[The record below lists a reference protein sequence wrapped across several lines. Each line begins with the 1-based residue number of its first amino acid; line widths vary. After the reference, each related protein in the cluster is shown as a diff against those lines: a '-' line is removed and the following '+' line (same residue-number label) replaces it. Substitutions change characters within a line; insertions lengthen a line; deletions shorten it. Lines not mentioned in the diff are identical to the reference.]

1 MEILKDPSIS
11 VLIDLQ
17 KAFLKAALEKNGDFI
32 EENVQKDF
40 IFTSPRTV
48 VLNKEG
54 FIKTFVLNPDIRFEV
69 FQSSDEKVV
78 IAGDTGVVNCLVQ
91 ARPANQADLWE
102 RVTFTF
108 VNEAGGWMILTMH
121 ATFIPEKK

>member
-17 KAFLKAALEKNGDFI
+17 KAFLKAAMEKNDVFI
-32 EENVQKDF
+32 EEKVHKDF

-48 VLNKEG
+48 VLDKEG
-54 FIKTFVLNPDIRFEV
+54 FIKNFVQNPGIRFKV

-78 IAGDTGVVNCLVQ
+78 IAGKTGVVNCLVQ
-91 ARPANQADLWE
+91 ARPSDQADLWE

-108 VNEAGGWMILTMH
+108 VNEGGSWAILTMH
-121 ATFIPEKK
+121 ATFIPDKK